1 MQNETDQPG
10 PPGVKVHALEVHDEH
25 GNHLRTH
32 LQPGGKYW
40 PVGGEPHHPVHGAG
54 DEQGVI
60 IHHNP
65 QEAN

>member
-1 MQNETDQPG
+1 MQNQTG
-10 PPGVKVHALEVHDEH
+10 PPAVKVHALEVHDEH

-40 PVGGEPHHPVHGAG
+40 PDGGEPHHPKHGAG